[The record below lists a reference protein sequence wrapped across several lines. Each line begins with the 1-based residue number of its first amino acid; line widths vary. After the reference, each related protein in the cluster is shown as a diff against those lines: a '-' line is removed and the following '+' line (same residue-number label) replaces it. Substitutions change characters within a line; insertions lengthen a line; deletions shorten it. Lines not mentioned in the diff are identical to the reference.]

1 MDDFIKTEETNI
13 NTSWLKNIYSSL
25 ERLQNAERI
34 CKDGAGDI
42 MEYLQTDPAY
52 LPTIQFTSLKMMV
65 TEMRILLNNVRV
77 KIKPEFFESSM
88 TKINVVQKYIDTRPQ
103 ALFKNVVNQQNH
115 SNQSVLTDFFY
126 TVVNDMSVMRAE
138 IVNMIT
144 GLLFIIGD
152 EKPKGMDKL
161 RRMGN

>member
-1 MDDFIKTEETNI
+1 MDDTIRFEDTNI

-52 LPTIQFTSLKMMV
+52 LPVIQFTSLKMMV

-77 KIKPEFFESSM
+77 KIDNKFFENSMAKLDLVQTYIDNKPEH
-88 TKINVVQKYIDTRPQ
+88 
-103 ALFKNVVNQQNH
+103 LFKNITNQQRH
-115 SNQSVLTDFFY
+115 SNQTMLTNLYY
-126 TVVNDMSVMRAE
+126 TVVNDLSVMRAE
-138 IVNMIT
+138 VVQMIS
-144 GLLFIIGD
+144 GLLYVQSDI
-152 EKPKGMDKL
+152 KKQ
-161 RRMGN
+161 MGKKKW